1 MRAHL
6 GAADI
11 EFTPDDETV
20 AIVESWPRVLS
31 GAATAADWGWQPPVQ
46 LDDAVSDFVS
56 RVRQIGDG
64 AVRGDGRPEVAESR

>member
-11 EFTPDDETV
+11 EFTPDDEAV
-20 AIVESWPRVLS
+20 AIVESWPTLALGGGSRGGLGMTTSLLV
-31 GAATAADWGWQPPVQ
+31 
-46 LDDAVSDFVS
+46 DDAVSDFVG

-64 AVRGDGRPEVAESR
+64 AVRGDGRPEVAECR